1 MKNVSLGAIIK
12 TFLPLAIGVYLVWLF
27 FSGMSEEHILSFK
40 RALKEA
46 NYFYIFISLILAWV
60 ALYSRAERWKYVL
73 EPLGYTSSW
82 KHRYHAV
89 MIGYLVNFTIPR
101 SGEPTRSLMLQ
112 RSDNI
117 PFSKSFGTIIAER
130 AVDLIM
136 LASICGITFLI
147 GYDDLMTILTKV
159 KDELGSTDA
168 ENPSSMG
175 WIKYA
180 VIAVIAL
187 GVIIIAMIPTLRQ
200 KFIDFVKD
208 VMKGV
213 LAIFKSKNPW
223 AFIGHT
229 FLIWGCYV
237 VEFIIP
243 FYCWEETSTIPL
255 SGMMIAF
262 VAGSIGITFTN
273 GGIGAYP
280 LLVGLVVA
288 FYLHA
293 FPQTEAEGIGKAL
306 GMIVWTAQTILM
318 VVLGLISLVLLPKNY
333 KTDAGINKN

>member
-1 MKNVSLGAIIK
+1 MKNITIGSIIK
-12 TFLPLAIGVYLVWLF
+12 TFLPLGIGVYLVWLF
-27 FSGMSEEHILSFK
+27 FSGMSEEHIVSFK
-40 RALKEA
+40 KAIREA
-46 NYFYIFISLILAWV
+46 NYFYIVISLILAFV

-73 EPLGYTSSW
+73 EPLGYTSPW
-82 KHRYHAV
+82 KNRYHAV

-136 LASICGITFLI
+136 LASITGVTLLI
-147 GYDDLMTILTKV
+147 GYKDLFTILETV
-159 KDELGSTDA
+159 KTELGAGT
-168 ENPSSMG
+168 EEVQSSYG
-175 WIKYA
+175 WVKYVILG
-180 VIAVIAL
+180 VIAVGFIVFMAVKSL
-187 GVIIIAMIPTLRQ
+187 RDKLIHFIQDVI
-200 KFIDFVKD
+200 
-208 VMKGV
+208 KGV
-213 LAIFKSKNPW
+213 FAIFKSKNPW

-237 VEFIIP
+237 IEFIIP

-255 SGMMIAF
+255 SGMLIGF

-288 FYLHA
+288 SYLQA
-293 FPQTEAEGIGKAL
+293 LPVTEAEGIGKAL
-306 GMIVWTAQTILM
+306 GMIVWSAQTILM
-318 VVLGLISLVLLPKNY
+318 VVLGLISLVLIPKNY
-333 KTDAGINKN
+333 KSNAKLD